1 LVAAFVGYPRG
12 CKSIERSIP
21 VANELQGKKIA
32 ILLAPVGTEQV
43 EFEEPKKAVESEGA
57 TVEVVGLQTG
67 DAQTMN
73 SDVNPGHTFTVEK
86 TFSEVS
92 ADEYD
97 GLVIPGGTVG
107 ADNLRGSDEAV
118 SFVHS
123 FFEQAKPVGAI
134 CHGPW
139 KLVEA
144 DVVKGRTLT
153 SYPTLQTDIRNAGGN
168 WVDEEVV
175 TDQGLVT
182 SRNPDDL
189 EAFCA
194 KIVEEFAEGKH
205 EDQRRSA

>member
-1 LVAAFVGYPRG
+1 
-12 CKSIERSIP
+12 

-32 ILLAPVGTEQV
+32 ILLAPVGSEQV
-43 EFEEPKKAVESEGA
+43 EFTEPKKAVEAEGA
-57 TVEVVGLQTG
+57 TVDVVGIETG
-67 DAQTMN
+67 DAHTMN
-73 SDVNPGHTFTVEK
+73 SDVNPGETFTVEK

-107 ADNLRGSDEAV
+107 SDNLRGDEDAV
-118 SFVHS
+118 KFIHS
-123 FFEQAKPVGAI
+123 FFAQAKPVGVI

-139 KLVEA
+139 TLVEA
-144 DVVKGRTLT
+144 DVLNGRTLT
-153 SYPTLQTDIRNAGGN
+153 SFPTLQTDIRNAGGN

-182 SRNPDDL
+182 SRNPGDL

-205 EDQRRSA
+205 EDQKRSA

>member
-1 LVAAFVGYPRG
+1 
-12 CKSIERSIP
+12 

-43 EFEEPKKAVESEGA
+43 EFEESKKAVESEGA
-57 TVEVVGLQTG
+57 TVDVVGLQTG

-73 SDVNPGHTFTVEK
+73 SDVNPGDTFTVEK

-97 GLVIPGGTVG
+97 GLVVPGGTVG
-107 ADNLRGSDEAV
+107 ADKLRGSDEAV

-123 FFEQAKPVGAI
+123 FFDQAKPVGVI

-139 KLVEA
+139 TLVEA

-175 TDQGLVT
+175 VDQGLVT
-182 SRNPDDL
+182 SRNPDDVP
-189 EAFCA
+189 AFCA

>member
-1 LVAAFVGYPRG
+1 
-12 CKSIERSIP
+12 

-32 ILLAPVGTEQV
+32 ILLAPVGTEQA
-43 EFEEPKKAVESEGA
+43 EFTEPKKAVEAEGA
-57 TVEVVGLQTG
+57 TVDVVGIETG
-67 DAQTMN
+67 DAHTMN
-73 SDVNPGHTFTVEK
+73 SDVNPGETFTVEK

-92 ADEYD
+92 ADDYD

-107 ADNLRGSDEAV
+107 SDTLRGEEDAV
-118 SFVHS
+118 NFIHS
-123 FFEQAKPVGAI
+123 FFEQAKPVGVI

-139 KLVEA
+139 TLVEA
-144 DVVKGRTLT
+144 GVVGRRTLT

-182 SRNPDDL
+182 SRNPGDL

>member
-1 LVAAFVGYPRG
+1 VP
-12 CKSIERSIP
+12 
-21 VANELQGKKIA
+21 NELQGKKIA

-57 TVEVVGLQTG
+57 TVDVVGLQTG
-67 DAQTMN
+67 DAQAMN
-73 SDVNPGHTFTVEK
+73 SDVNPGDTFTVEK

-97 GLVIPGGTVG
+97 GLIVPGGTVG
-107 ADNLRGSDEAV
+107 ADNLRGSGEAV
-118 SFVHS
+118 SFIYS
-123 FFEQAKPVGAI
+123 FFEQAKPVGVI

-139 KLVEA
+139 TLVEA

-153 SYPTLQTDIRNAGGN
+153 SYPTLQADIRNAGGN

-175 TDQGLVT
+175 TDHGLVT

-205 EDQRRSA
+205 EDQRKSA

>member
-1 LVAAFVGYPRG
+1 VP
-12 CKSIERSIP
+12 
-21 VANELQGKKIA
+21 NELQGKKIA
-32 ILLAPVGTEQV
+32 ILLAPVGSEQV
-43 EFEEPKKAVESEGA
+43 EFEEPKKAVEDAGG
-57 TVEVVGLQTG
+57 TVDVVGVQTG

-73 SDVNPGHTFTVEK
+73 SDVNPGDTFTVEK

-97 GLVIPGGTVG
+97 GLVVPGGTVG
-107 ADNLRGSDEAV
+107 ADKLRGSDEAV
-118 SFVHS
+118 SFIHS
-123 FFEQAKPVGAI
+123 FFQQAKPVGVI

-139 KLVEA
+139 TLVEA

-153 SYPTLQTDIRNAGGN
+153 SYPTVQTDIRNAGGN

-182 SRNPDDL
+182 SRNPDDVP
-189 EAFCA
+189 AFCS

-205 EDQRRSA
+205 EDQRKSA

>member
-1 LVAAFVGYPRG
+1 
-12 CKSIERSIP
+12 

-43 EFEEPKKAVESEGA
+43 EFEESKKAVESEGA
-57 TVEVVGLQTG
+57 TVDVVGLQTG

-73 SDVNPGHTFTVEK
+73 SDVNPGDTFTVEK

-97 GLVIPGGTVG
+97 GLVVPGGTVG
-107 ADNLRGSDEAV
+107 SDKLRGSDEAV

-123 FFEQAKPVGAI
+123 FFDQAKPVGVI

-139 KLVEA
+139 MLVEA

-182 SRNPDDL
+182 SRNPDDMP
-189 EAFCA
+189 AFCS

-205 EDQRRSA
+205 EDQRKSA

>member
-1 LVAAFVGYPRG
+1 M
-12 CKSIERSIP
+12 
-21 VANELQGKKIA
+21 ANELQGKKVA

-43 EFEEPKKAVESEGA
+43 EFTEPKKAVEAEGA
-57 TVEVVGLQTG
+57 RVDVVGIQTG

-73 SDVNPGHTFTVEK
+73 SDVNPGETFTVEK
-86 TFSEVS
+86 TFTEVS

-97 GLVIPGGTVG
+97 GLIVPGGTVG
-107 ADNLRGSDEAV
+107 SDNLRGDEDAV
-118 SFVHS
+118 NFVHS

-139 KLVEA
+139 LLVEA
-144 DVVKGRTLT
+144 GVVSGRTLT
-153 SYPTLQTDIRNAGGN
+153 SYPTLQTDILNAGGN

-189 EAFCA
+189 PAFCS
-194 KIVEEFAEGKH
+194 KVVEEIAEGKH
-205 EDQRRSA
+205 AEQKRSA

>member
-1 LVAAFVGYPRG
+1 
-12 CKSIERSIP
+12 

-43 EFEEPKKAVESEGA
+43 EFEESKKAVESEGA
-57 TVEVVGLQTG
+57 TVDVVGLQTG

-73 SDVNPGHTFTVEK
+73 SDVNPGDTFTVEK

-97 GLVIPGGTVG
+97 GLVVPGGTVG
-107 ADNLRGSDEAV
+107 ADKLRGSDEAV
-118 SFVHS
+118 TFVHS
-123 FFEQAKPVGAI
+123 FFDQAKPVGVI

-139 KLVEA
+139 MLVEA

-168 WVDEEVV
+168 WIDEEVV
-175 TDQGLVT
+175 VDQGLVT
-182 SRNPDDL
+182 SRNPDDVP
-189 EAFCA
+189 EFCS